1 MAVKIVLC
9 VSSDNA
15 SVAVSQ
21 RGRLTDLRQFG
32 NDRQGWSAFE
42 AYVRRRSRATVSI
55 MADSI
60 DEDYRI
66 EKLPHASSGDRRQLI
81 ARKLRQLFRGT
92 QFASA
97 ALQDR
102 IVGRRRE
109 DQYLFAAIT
118 RPELLAPWLRV
129 VNALKV
135 PVAGIYLL
143 PVVALS
149 AIGGLK
155 LKQTNLLLVSK
166 NESGLRQTFC
176 KDLKMQV
183 SRLTPTR
190 DDDQHNTTFYSEEI
204 NSTRMYLDALTLTHV
219 DDVLTVLILDQDGS
233 LAELPNAIARERPN
247 MKCVR
252 LDPAELEENLGTQAT
267 DMASCADALHLQL
280 LTAARPAMNLAP
292 PTLKTRLQVHV
303 VGKFIYAAA
312 MATVAFGVLWAVVDG
327 VGVVRGEGE
336 AARLAQE
343 MTSYQTRYQE
353 VTEHFPETPASSQV
367 LRDSVEAA
375 KRIDAHRRSPRPLLL
390 LLGAALT
397 HSPNIG
403 LGRVEWIYGSPDN
416 MPSGPQLVDFTPN
429 LVNGVAQIGIISA
442 EVQSYEGDNRAALTA
457 IRAFVRRI
465 AEDERVAQVGVLRLP
480 LDLDPTNGLDGSTA
494 SQQGS
499 ASAPFQIAVVLRPE
513 APSQ

>member
-9 VSSDNA
+9 VSSENA
-15 SVAVSQ
+15 TAAIAQ
-21 RGRLTDLRQFG
+21 RGRITDLRKFG
-32 NDRQGWSAFE
+32 NDQQGWSAFE
-42 AYVRRRSRATVSI
+42 AYVRRRPSATVSI

-66 EKLPHASSGDRRQLI
+66 EKLPHASGGDRRQLI

-109 DQYLFAAIT
+109 DQYLLAAVT

-149 AIGGLK
+149 AIDGLK
-155 LKQTNLLLVSK
+155 LKQTDLLLISK

-190 DDDQHNTTFYSEEI
+190 DDDQQNTTFYSEEI

-233 LAELPNAIARERPN
+233 LAELPDAIARERPN

-252 LDPAELEENLGTQAT
+252 LDPAELEENLGTRAT
-267 DMASCADALHLQL
+267 DMASYADALHLQL
-280 LTAARPAMNLAP
+280 LATTRPAMNLAP

-303 VGKFIYAAA
+303 VGKYIYAAA
-312 MATVAFGVLWAVVDG
+312 VATFAFGLLWAVVDG
-327 VGVVRGEGE
+327 VRVLRGEAE

-353 VTEHFPETPASSQV
+353 VTERFPEAPASSQI
-367 LRDSVEAA
+367 LRDSVEA
-375 KRIDAHRRSPRPLLL
+375 LLGRAQ

-397 HSPNIG
+397 DSPNIG
-403 LGRVEWIYGSPDN
+403 LGRVEWTYGSPDN
-416 MPSGPQLVDFTPN
+416 MPSGPQWVDFTPN

-442 EVQSYEGDNRAALTA
+442 EVASYEGDNRAALTA
-457 IRAFVRRI
+457 IRAFTRRI
-465 AEDERVAQVGVLRLP
+465 ADDERVAQVGVLRLP
-480 LDLDPTNGLDGSTA
+480 LDLDPTNGLNGSTA
-494 SQQGS
+494 SQQGA